1 MTPERRQ
8 EAKQQREESKKKS
21 TGDIIIDALI
31 KMGKPLTVENWISLN
46 YWNRTRESLEGE
58 ELAELE
64 ELIES
69 NMLVDTDNG
78 YVT

>member
-1 MTPERRQ
+1 MSE
-8 EAKQQREESKKKS
+8 KKPS
-21 TGDIIIDALI
+21 SGDIIIDKLI
-31 KMGKPLTVENWISLN
+31 EMGRPLTVDNYISLA

-69 NMLVDTDNG
+69 DQLVDTDNDF
-78 YVT
+78 VA